1 MFVSVILVHLIEIGF
16 DVSASQ
22 ELSSRAESLL
32 KEGERARDL
41 GTQLNRE
48 TDVIRRDLESAIRT
62 CSVQD
67 RPLCSV
73 IDPSGLRL
81 TLRIEQVNKLY
92 QEQPPSRLTFTLP
105 IFTHI
110 TVEVKILALALIPLF
125 SSHVKIR

>member
-1 MFVSVILVHLIEIGF
+1 MILVHLIEIGF

-48 TDVIRRDLESAIRT
+48 TDVIRRDLESAVRT

-92 QEQPPSRLTFTLP
+92 QEQPPSRLTSALP

-110 TVEVKILALALIPLF
+110 TVEVKIVALALIPLF